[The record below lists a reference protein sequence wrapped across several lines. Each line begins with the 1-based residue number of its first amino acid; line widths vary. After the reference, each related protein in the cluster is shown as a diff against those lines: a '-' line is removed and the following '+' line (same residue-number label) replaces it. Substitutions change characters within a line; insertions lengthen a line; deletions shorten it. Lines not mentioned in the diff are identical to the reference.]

1 MESSGIYIMTNKT
14 VLDLKDYPDIEL
26 DDFIEWFT
34 HKYFKRVTLN
44 NDLNWYKDKYDVQI
58 WFTRDWENKT
68 FSMELKLEDV
78 TDHPEDPYLEEQL
91 NEIKERK
98 NSK

>member
-1 MESSGIYIMTNKT
+1 MTNKT

-34 HKYFKRVTLN
+34 DKYFKKVILN
-44 NDLNWYKDKYDVQI
+44 NDINWYKDKYDVEI

>member
-1 MESSGIYIMTNKT
+1 MDSSGIRIMTNKT

-34 HKYFKRVTLN
+34 SKYFKRVTLN

-78 TDHPEDPYLEEQL
+78 TDYPPNPRLEEQL
-91 NEIKERK
+91 KK
-98 NSK
+98 T